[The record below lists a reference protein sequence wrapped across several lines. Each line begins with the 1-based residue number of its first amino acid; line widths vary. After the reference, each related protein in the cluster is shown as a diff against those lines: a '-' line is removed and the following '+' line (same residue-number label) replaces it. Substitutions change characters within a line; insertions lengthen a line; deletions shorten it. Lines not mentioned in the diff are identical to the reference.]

1 MISNKKMKILV
12 VDDEKSIRTLLQ
24 TVLAGQERTIL
35 LTTGG
40 WKAMGCFDGNGRTVR
55 FLTCGCRM

>member
-1 MISNKKMKILV
+1 MIPNKKVKILG
-12 VDDEKSIRTLLQ
+12 VDDKKSIRTLPQ

-35 LTTGG
+35 LAAGG
-40 WKAMGCFDGNGRTVR
+40 WKAMGCFDGNGRTLR